1 MRLTNRKSK
10 RVISGLLAT
19 VTILSALIQPA
30 VSFAEEP
37 ETAAYETEYPALEK
51 VQSELAEYEIVTARD

>member
-37 ETAAYETEYPALEK
+37 ETAAYETEYPALDK
-51 VQSELAEYEIVTARD
+51 VQ

>member
-30 VSFAEEP
+30 VSFAEDLIMHLD
-37 ETAAYETEYPALEK
+37 TDIWILE
-51 VQSELAEYEIVTARD
+51 QP